1 MCSFKFF
8 GSRVAYLIIN
18 RLVPNPARFENRQ
31 LSFIDAGHMGDVV
44 FIIGSS
50 NWFVAKTHFKAVS
63 NQN

>member
-31 LSFIDAGHMGDVV
+31 LSFIDACHMGDVV
-44 FIIGSS
+44 FIIGSAS
-50 NWFVAKTHFKAVS
+50 WFVAKTYFKAVA